1 VQQPI
6 FLGVNVDHV
15 ATVREARGGLY
26 PDPVHAALQS
36 EIAGA
41 DSITMHLREDRRHIQ
56 DHDIER
62 FTVCAQSRL
71 NLEIAATDEMLG
83 IATRT
88 KPHDVC
94 IVPEKREELT
104 TEGGLD
110 VIGAQKKLE
119 EFCRELH
126 SAGITASL
134 FIDPN
139 EAQIEAAART
149 GAPVVELHTGRFADA
164 KNDTE
169 RAAELA
175 SIISASDYAFS
186 LGLLV
191 NAGHGLQFN
200 NVQRIAAIETI
211 HELNIGH
218 SLVARAMYTGLPEA
232 VREMKRLMVEAR
244 YCSSP
249 SI

>member
-1 VQQPI
+1 MKLPI

-15 ATVREARGGLY
+15 ATIREARGGLY
-26 PDPVHAALQS
+26 PDPVHAALQA

-41 DSITMHLREDRRHIQ
+41 DGITMHLREDRRHIQ

-62 FTVCAQSRL
+62 FAACTQTKL
-71 NLEIAATDEMLG
+71 NFEMAATEEMMKL
-83 IATRT
+83 ALKV

-110 VIGAQKKLE
+110 VIGQQNKLK
-119 EFCRELH
+119 EFCDEMH
-126 SAGITASL
+126 GAGIAVSL

-139 EAQIEAAART
+139 EDQIEATARI
-149 GAPVVELHTGRFADA
+149 GAPVIEIHTGRYADA
-164 KNDTE
+164 PNDTV

-175 SIISASDYAFS
+175 HIVSAADYAYS
-186 LGLLV
+186 LGLVV

-200 NVQRIAAIETI
+200 NVQAIAEIDAI

-218 SLVARAMYTGLPEA
+218 SLVARAMFTGLSEA

-244 YCSSP
+244 YR
-249 SI
+249 

>member
-1 VQQPI
+1 VKQPI

-15 ATVREARGGLY
+15 ATVRQARGGLY
-26 PDPVHAALQS
+26 PDPVHAALQA
-36 EIAGA
+36 EFAGA
-41 DSITMHLREDRRHIQ
+41 DGITMHLREDRRHIQ

-62 FTVCAQSRL
+62 FAACTQSKL
-71 NLEIAATDEMLG
+71 NLEVAATKEMMD
-83 IATRT
+83 IALRI

-110 VIGAQKKLE
+110 VIGQQDKLKDCCAQ
-119 EFCRELH
+119 LH
-126 SAGITASL
+126 EAGIFASL
-134 FIDPN
+134 FIDPD
-139 EAQIEAAART
+139 EAQIETAARI
-149 GAPVVELHTGRFADA
+149 GAPVIELHTGCYADSN
-164 KNDTE
+164 NDTE

-175 SIISASDYAFS
+175 SIVSASDYAFS

-200 NVQRIAAIETI
+200 NVQRVAEVETI

-218 SLVARAMYTGLPEA
+218 SLVARAMFTGLPDA

-244 YCSSP
+244 YANAYSL
-249 SI
+249 